1 MEQERTAIQTK
12 TYNVAS
18 PDPNQLSAALSKIT
32 DKKAYDRDETEP
44 ESCSAR
50 TNLMEVSFP
59 NFFFFQRNFSH
70 HYSFQQDYTRWFVI
84 DEADAILAP
93 SYGPPI
99 PMTRTFLEAM
109 SVIYLDRE
117 YVGILG
123 TGYTLTRARQIF
135 MTEYVA
141 TRWYRA
147 PEIMLTFKEYTK
159 AINVW
164 SGGCILA
171 EIVHPR
177 LWSHSKNTPKRLMCG
192 AGAAS

>member
-1 MEQERTAIQTK
+1 MEQERTAIQTR
-12 TYNVAS
+12 THNVAS
-18 PDPNQLSAALSKIT
+18 PDPNQLSAALGKIT
-32 DKKAYDRDETEP
+32 DKKAYDPDETEP

-59 NFFFFQRNFSH
+59 YLFFFKRNFSH
-70 HYSFQQDYTRWFVI
+70 HHSFQQDFTRWFVI
-84 DEADAILAP
+84 DEADAMLAP
-93 SYGPPI
+93 SHGPPI
-99 PMTRTFLEAM
+99 PMTRTFLEAV

-123 TGYTLTRARQIF
+123 TGDTLTRARQIF

-159 AINVW
+159 AVDVW
-164 SGGCILA
+164 SVGCILA

-177 LWSHSKNTPKRLMCG
+177 ICSHSKNTPKRLMCG
-192 AGAAS
+192 AWAAS